1 MNLKPL
7 GGRVIVRPNEDD
19 EQRTSSGL
27 VIPDTAKEKP
37 QTGTI
42 MAVGP
47 GDLSDDGERVPLD
60 VSEGDVVVYSKF
72 AGTELK
78 HDGDEYLIL
87 SSRDLLAIVG

>member
-7 GGRVIVRPNEDD
+7 GGRVIVKPNEDD
-19 EQRTSSGL
+19 EQRTPLGL

-42 MAVGP
+42 LAVGP
-47 GDLSDDGERVPLD
+47 GDVSDAGERISLE
-60 VSEGDVVVYSKF
+60 VSVGDVVVYSKF

-78 HDGDEYLIL
+78 YEGNEYLIL
-87 SSRDLLAIVG
+87 ASRDLLAIVG

>member
-1 MNLKPL
+1 MNLTPL

-19 EQRTSSGL
+19 EQRTASGL

-42 MAVGP
+42 LAVGP
-47 GDLSDDGERVPLD
+47 GDLTDDGERVPMD
-60 VSEGDVVVYSKF
+60 VAVDDTVVYSKY

-78 HDGDEYLIL
+78 YEGEEYLIL

>member
-19 EQRTSSGL
+19 EQRTPSGL

-42 MAVGP
+42 LAVGP
-47 GDLSDDGERVPLD
+47 GDRSDSGEIIPPD

-78 HDGDEYLIL
+78 YEGDEYLIL
-87 SSRDLLAIVG
+87 ASRDLLAIVG

>member
-7 GGRVIVRPNEDD
+7 GGRVIVRPNEEDD
-19 EQRTSSGL
+19 QRTASGL

-47 GDLSDDGERVPLD
+47 GDLSDDGKRIPLD

-78 HDGDEYLIL
+78 HEGDEYLIL

>member
-7 GGRVIVRPNEDD
+7 GGRVIVSPNEED
-19 EQRTSSGL
+19 EQRTASGL

-47 GDLSDDGERVPLD
+47 GDLSDDGERIPLD

-78 HDGDEYLIL
+78 YEGDEYLIL

>member
-19 EQRTSSGL
+19 EQRTASGL

-37 QTGTI
+37 VTGTVL
-42 MAVGP
+42 AVGP
-47 GDLSDDGERVPLD
+47 GDLNDDGDRIPVD
-60 VSEGDVVVYSKF
+60 VAPGDTVVYSKY

-78 HDGDEYLIL
+78 YEGEEYLIL
-87 SSRDLLAIVG
+87 ASRDLLAIVG